1 MKRACSAPSYRL
13 ASDSEF
19 KVTSTKFLTPI
30 WIAGQQVIAI
40 FMHQHSVPILDF
52 LRRRV
57 TLEQAFSGLCV
68 GFDLVQISQIEASL
82 QAFGDIFKKR
92 LFTQDELIY
101 ANCDEGQCAQR
112 LAARFAAKEALI
124 KALQLSEVGVD
135 WRNIE
140 VIKQPDGDCHL
151 QLHGG
156 VAELALSMGAMQW
169 LLSMSHD
176 GDYAGAVV
184 MALGFTPHRKIIEL
198 SKKVKNVG
206 IH

>member
-1 MKRACSAPSYRL
+1 MSSYKL
-13 ASDSEF
+13 ASVIEF
-19 KVTSTKFLTPI
+19 KVSATKFLKPI
-30 WIAGQQVIAI
+30 WAASHQTVAI
-40 FMHQHSVPILDF
+40 FMHQQSVPILDL

-68 GFDLVQISQIEASL
+68 GFDLVQISQIEGSL
-82 QAFGDIFKKR
+82 RAFGEAFKKR
-92 LFTQDELIY
+92 LFTQDELSY
-101 ANCDEGQCAQR
+101 ASCDEGQCAQR
-112 LAARFAAKEALI
+112 LAARFAVKEAVI

-135 WRNIE
+135 WRDIE

-151 QLHGG
+151 QLHGD
-156 VAELALSMGAMQW
+156 VAGLALSMGAMQW

-184 MALGFTPHRKIIEL
+184 MALGFTPHRKISEL
-198 SKKVKNVG
+198 SIKVKNVG